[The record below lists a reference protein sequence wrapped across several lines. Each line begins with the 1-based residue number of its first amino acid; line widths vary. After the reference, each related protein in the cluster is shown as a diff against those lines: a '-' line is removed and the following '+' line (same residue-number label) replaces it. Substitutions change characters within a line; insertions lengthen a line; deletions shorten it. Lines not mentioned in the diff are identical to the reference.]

1 MVDLRDELLE
11 IVSDLRAHMEFQLAL
26 GVRYMELPQPGPQP
40 VAASAAKELPVA
52 APFSLLDEIRADIGD
67 CKRCKLYKGRKS
79 IVFGEGNPGASLV
92 FVGEGPGAEEDEQG
106 RPFVGEAGQLLT
118 KIIENGMKLKRSDV
132 YICNIV
138 KCRPPGNRTPQPD
151 EIEACKQFVIRQI
164 QAIKPKVIVTLGNVP
179 TQTLLGVKE
188 GITKLR
194 GRWQSYSGI
203 PLMPTF
209 HPAYLLRNPAD
220 KRLVWEDVQKVMQ
233 RLEVLKGN

>member
-1 MVDLRDELLE
+1 MADLRDELLE
-11 IVSDLRAHMEFQLAL
+11 TVADIRAHIEFQLAL
-26 GVRYMELPQPGPQP
+26 GVRDMESPHLGSQPAV
-40 VAASAAKELPVA
+40 VAAVQERIMAAQP
-52 APFSLLDEIRADIGD
+52 SSLDEIRADIGD
-67 CKRCKLYKGRKS
+67 CKRCKLHKGRKN
-79 IVFGEGNPGASLV
+79 IVFGEGNPRASLV

-164 QAIKPKVIVTLGNVP
+164 QAVGPKVIVTLGNVP
-179 TQTLLGVKE
+179 TQSLLGVKE

-194 GRWQSYSGI
+194 GGWQSYSGI

-233 RLEVLKGN
+233 KLEGLKGN